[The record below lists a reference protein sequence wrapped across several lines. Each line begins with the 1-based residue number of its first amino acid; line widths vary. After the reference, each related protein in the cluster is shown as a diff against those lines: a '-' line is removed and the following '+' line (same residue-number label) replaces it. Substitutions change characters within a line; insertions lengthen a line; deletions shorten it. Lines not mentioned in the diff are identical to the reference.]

1 MSKTL
6 KGGIGF
12 QGQKRDT
19 SFFARLVK
27 FFTYSRWSHSFI
39 MIDEDTVLEA
49 NQTVQ
54 RNPIGEY
61 RNDPN
66 CYYEIYAIVGADEEI
81 VNRAIAK
88 TIAMYLGQTYGYMGL
103 LFFVY
108 RWFNGLFLRDK
119 TPEVNSFPLG
129 AICSEV
135 VCYYEEQVS
144 DKFTQLLAEGGL
156 TLDTVSPQDLYA
168 IISTNPSLFTLTE
181 SKT

>member
-1 MSKTL
+1 MGKSI
-6 KGGIGF
+6 KGCIGF
-12 QGQKRDT
+12 QGQKKDT

-27 FFTYSRWSHSFI
+27 FFTYSKWSHSFI
-39 MIDEDTVLEA
+39 MVSEDTVLEA

-54 RNPIGEY
+54 YNPLAEY

-66 CYYEIYAIVGADEEI
+66 CYYELYSIVGADEPT
-81 VNRAIAK
+81 VTRAIAK
-88 TIAMYLGQTYGYMGL
+88 TTAMYLGQEYGYSQL

-108 RWFNGLFLRDK
+108 RWFNGLFLRER